1 MKAVVFNEW
10 GGAEVLGV
18 GECEK
23 PEPQA
28 GQVLIKVASCGLN
41 RADVLFHKG
50 KYYKKP
56 VFPDSRTGKEA
67 AGVVEAVG
75 DGVSFQV
82 GDRVGVLASTLDE
95 ATQGCISEYVCA
107 PQEVVVKTPESVSDK
122 DAGGIWMQYFTAY
135 GALNH
140 VVKVQPGQHVVI
152 TAASSSVGISAI
164 QLTNMLGGVSIATTT
179 SPHKV
184 DRLKELG
191 ATHVIDTKNENYVE
205 RAMEITDNKG
215 ADIIFDAV
223 AGAMMADHIT
233 VVKRMG
239 WIFVYGVLDTSPMDV
254 NAGILVGTN
263 AAIRGYS
270 VRDLYHSPAATAEAV
285 TVISEGLDSG
295 KLNLI
300 IDKHFPMADIQDAQ
314 RYMESNQQ
322 IGKII
327 VNP

>member
-1 MKAVVFNEW
+1 MKAVLFNEL

-18 GECEK
+18 GECDK

-28 GQVLIKVASCGLN
+28 GQVLIKVASSGLN

-56 VFPDSRTGKEA
+56 VFPSRTGKEA

-95 ATQGCISEYVCA
+95 STQGCIAEYVCA
-107 PQEVVVKTPESVSDK
+107 PQEVVIRTPKSVSDE

-140 VVKVQPGQHVVI
+140 VTHVGPGQYVVI
-152 TAASSSVGISAI
+152 TAASSSVGIAAI
-164 QLTNMLGGVSIATTT
+164 QLCNLFGAVPIATTT

-191 ATHVIDTKNENYVE
+191 ATHVVDTKNENYVD
-205 RAMEITDNKG
+205 RVMDITDKKG
-215 ADIIFDAV
+215 ADVVFDAV
-223 AGAMMADHIT
+223 AGAMVADHIT
-233 VVKRMG
+233 VCKPMG
-239 WIFVYGVLDTSPMDV
+239 WILIYGVLDTSPM
-254 NAGILVGTN
+254 NISAGILVGTN

-270 VRDLYHSPAATAEAV
+270 IRALYQDTAATAEAV
-285 TVISEGLDSG
+285 KTISEGLDSG
-295 KLNLI
+295 KLDL
-300 IDKHFPMADIQDAQ
+300 IDKRFPMADIQDAQ

-327 VNP
+327 INP